1 MDIFHVLLVL
11 IILVLCYVIFN
22 LSRKNRAYENIVGDY
37 DMMLEN
43 VKLYMKQALNK
54 LISID
59 RQQVFEADDDV
70 GYFFKSLKEEIVKL
84 NNNIASVVN
93 EEESKESNQG

>member
-1 MDIFHVLLVL
+1 
-11 IILVLCYVIFN
+11 
-22 LSRKNRAYENIVGDY
+22 
-37 DMMLEN
+37 
-43 VKLYMKQALNK
+43 MKQALNK